1 MMSAVIMVYSA
12 YCLGM
17 ITVGL
22 VASAI
27 LKYMDIRRK
36 RRENKRLS
44 TVHRHKENHRF

>member
-1 MMSAVIMVYSA
+1 MNAVILVYSA

-22 VASAI
+22 VTTAI

-36 RRENKRLS
+36 RRESKRLS
-44 TVHRHKENHRF
+44 AVHRRKENNRF